1 MVDLRKTLI
10 QGGRILEPERHRSDA
25 ADILIFEDRIMEVSK
40 PGMIVPDGA
49 DVIDAH
55 NHLLHPGL
63 INAHTHG
70 HHSLDKATKEG
81 WTLEQG
87 IAILPWIN
95 AGRSHEILK
104 LTATLAAAEMALKG
118 CTACYDLNLGLPSPS
133 ADGTQAIAEGYAE
146 VGIRA
151 VIAPMLANRTLLDV
165 IPGLLEALPSELHSQ
180 VANIEMATYEQTTE
194 GLRHALSHWPFDP
207 DQFRLAVAPTMPLH
221 CSSELLKA
229 CGQLAKDFDTGL
241 HSHVAESKIQ
251 ALLGLD
257 RYGKSVTAHLETLDL
272 LGPNFVAA
280 QGIWLDRDDMKRLAD
295 HGASVAHC
303 PSSNM
308 LLSNGLADVR
318 ALLDAQVN
326 VGIGTDGMRSN
337 DNENMYQEVRMA
349 SLVSKVQTPE
359 PDQWITTGE
368 AYHAA
373 TAGGSKLLGLDDIG
387 TIKAGAKAD
396 IVFLDLHNINWIPR
410 NEPIHQLV
418 HVEEGTSVDAVMI
431 GGKMIVENGNLTS
444 IDMEKLAR
452 DIATA
457 RTAVAVSQ
465 APDTGVI
472 DRVLESIDHH
482 CSQLARQPF
491 HIDRYAAGSG
501 D

>member
-1 MVDLRKTLI
+1 
-10 QGGRILEPERHRSDA
+10 
-25 ADILIFEDRIMEVSK
+25 
-40 PGMIVPDGA
+40 
-49 DVIDAH
+49 
-55 NHLLHPGL
+55 
-63 INAHTHG
+63 
-70 HHSLDKATKEG
+70 
-81 WTLEQG
+81 
-87 IAILPWIN
+87 
-95 AGRSHEILK
+95 
-104 LTATLAAAEMALKG
+104 
-118 CTACYDLNLGLPSPS
+118 
-133 ADGTQAIAEGYAE
+133 
-146 VGIRA
+146 
-151 VIAPMLANRTLLDV
+151 
-165 IPGLLEALPSELHSQ
+165 
-180 VANIEMATYEQTTE
+180 
-194 GLRHALSHWPFDP
+194 
-207 DQFRLAVAPTMPLH
+207 MPLH
-221 CSSELLKA
+221 CSSKLLKA

-241 HSHVAESKIQ
+241 HSHVAESKIE

-257 RYGKSVTAHLETLDL
+257 RYGKSVIAHLESLDL

-280 QGIWLDRDDMKRLAD
+280 QGTWLDRDDIKRLAD

-373 TAGGSKLLGLDDIG
+373 TAGGSNLLGLDDIG
-387 TIKAGAKAD
+387 TIEAGAKAD

-431 GGKMIVENGNLTS
+431 GGKMIVENGSLTS

-465 APDTGVI
+465 APDTNVI

-491 HIDRYAAGSG
+491 HIDRYAAGRG